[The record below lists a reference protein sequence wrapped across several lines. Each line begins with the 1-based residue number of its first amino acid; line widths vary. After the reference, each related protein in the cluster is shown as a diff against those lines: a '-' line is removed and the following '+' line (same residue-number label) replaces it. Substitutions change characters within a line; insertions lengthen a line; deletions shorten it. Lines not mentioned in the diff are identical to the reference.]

1 MDVFLS
7 DDARLR
13 YEQLLAGESGDENDE
28 AVHELVSNGLVRR
41 DSGTGS
47 LTVAPPGIALRRML
61 AGRQRQLL
69 NALTRLDDDYT
80 QLELLER
87 RFPTTGSGS
96 PGATELARSAADMA
110 AHWHELTTY
119 SKGPCYTVQAG
130 AATTPFQQRWAAARR
145 LSHLTTP
152 ARFRTVCSN
161 DVLEQPA
168 GRAEAEGLV
177 AAGGQLRVHPLLPG
191 DLVLADH
198 GAMLLVN
205 GPREQLAL
213 VVRAGGLLTALRH
226 YFDLLWS
233 RSVPFGRA
241 AGDADPPSPAQ
252 SQVLRL
258 AAVGLKDEAI
268 ARSLGRSTRWVRRN
282 FEVLEE
288 RLGATNRLTLGIAAA
303 RRGWV

>member
-7 DDARLR
+7 DEARLR
-13 YEQLLAGESGDENDE
+13 YEQLLSGESLDEHDE
-28 AVHELVSNGLVRR
+28 VVHELTTFGLVHR

-47 LTVAPPGIALRRML
+47 LTVAPPGTALRRML
-61 AGRQRQLL
+61 AGRQRELL
-69 NALTRLDDDYT
+69 DALTRLDDQYA

-87 RFPTTGSGS
+87 RFPGSDG
-96 PGATELARSAADMA
+96 GAGETALARSAAEMA
-110 AHWHELTTY
+110 AHWHELTAY
-119 SKGPCYTVQAG
+119 STGPCYTLRTTSAP
-130 AATTPFQQRWAAARR
+130 TPFEQRWAAARR

-152 ARFRTVCSN
+152 TRFRTVFSS
-161 DVLEQPA
+161 DVLEQPTA
-168 GRAEAEGLV
+168 RAEAERLIG
-177 AAGGQLRVHPLLPG
+177 AGGQLRVHPLLPG
-191 DLVLADH
+191 ELVLADH

-213 VVRAGGLLTALRH
+213 VVRARGLLIALRH

-233 RSVPFGRA
+233 RSVPFGRTP
-241 AGDADPPSPAQ
+241 GDADPPSPAQ

-258 AAVGLKDEAI
+258 AAAGLKDEAI
-268 ARSLGRSTRWVRRN
+268 ARNLGRSTRWVRRH